1 MTYFHFGKR
10 LQLLLI
16 AGTLAAS
23 PGCYSSSG
31 GTSDVG
37 GDDTTVTDSADTA
50 HDEDARDAREDVPDV
65 AVDPAEEDIEEDEWI
80 VVDPLPG
87 PQCETVPTMQM
98 TATKDEGGAH
108 YIVVSVVIDTWEWL
122 SCEPREVCLDAVRT
136 GGPGEIS
143 AVEQVDNRTARFRF
157 DYESELW
164 EGVPIELTWH
174 LLCYD
179 YADEYQETIQKV
191 VYICTDEMG
200 QFKVT
205 DTIDEC
211 PSVVDCLPSPMA
223 GIPGKAGVKMTGAA
237 MKDGG
242 VRLSL
247 QGLSGNV
254 KKVKWEASHGE
265 LQVLSPDTALFT
277 PAPDAAVQVVQAAMQ
292 TDHGVIIECYRHK
305 KT

>member
-1 MTYFHFGKR
+1 MTYFHFGRR

-16 AGTLAAS
+16 AGALAAS
-23 PGCYSSSG
+23 PGCYTSSG

-37 GDDTTVTDSADTA
+37 GDDTTVTDSSDTA
-50 HDEDARDAREDVPDV
+50 HEEEAGNDVPDV
-65 AVDPAEEDIEEDEWI
+65 AEDPVEEDIEEDEWI

-87 PQCETVPTMQM
+87 PQCDTLPTMQI
-98 TATKDEGGAH
+98 TATKEEGGAH

-122 SCEPREVCLDAVRT
+122 TCEPREVCLDAVRT
-136 GGPGEIS
+136 GGAGEIS
-143 AVEQVDNRTARFRF
+143 AVEQVDYRTARFRF

-179 YADEYQETIQKV
+179 YADEYQETVQKV

-211 PSVVDCLPSPMA
+211 PSVVDCLPWPMA
-223 GIPGKAGVKMTGAA
+223 GVPGKAGVTMAGAA

-242 VRLSL
+242 VRISL

-254 KKVKWEASHGE
+254 RKVKWEASHGE
-265 LQVLSPDTALFT
+265 LRVLSPDTALFT
-277 PAPDAAVQVVQAAMQ
+277 PAPGAGVQVVQAAMQ